1 MGHRKNIQFMKG
13 AITRMKS
20 ILTIG
25 FLSILAAPGVV
36 ITSDSLA
43 AHPDRLDVIDSIG
56 KEGPSYPLRTMNRY
70 RSAMRLAEEWPR
82 TLLGFQDNRPT
93 VTVRWP
99 APEEAV
105 FLSIFYRH

>member
-1 MGHRKNIQFMKG
+1 MNGSSEERPVYEE

-25 FLSILAAPGVV
+25 FLSMMAAPGVA

-43 AHPDRLDVIDSIG
+43 AHPDRVDVIDSIG
-56 KEGPSYPLRTMNRY
+56 KEGPSYPYMRPMNRY
-70 RSAMRLAEEWPR
+70 RSARRLAEEWTR
-82 TLLGFQDNRPT
+82 TLLGFQDSKST
-93 VTVRWP
+93 VTVWWP

-105 FLSIFYRH
+105 FLSAF